1 MGTNQAI
8 LGTKLG
14 MTRVFSK
21 TGEVI
26 PVTVIQ
32 AGPCYVTQIKTVA
45 TDRYNAIQIGYG
57 IAKKLS
63 KGEAGHL
70 GSLPKVRNLKEIR
83 TDDVDTY
90 TLGQILDVSLFQV
103 GDIIDVTGTS
113 KGKGFAGVVKRHHFA
128 GGPKTHGASDRTRAP
143 GAIGAGTTPG
153 RVLKGMRMAG
163 HMGARQST
171 ILNLLVVSV
180 DVERNLLLVQG
191 AVPGAT
197 NGLLYVRKAAK
208 TAEAK
213 RLRVLQDKPR

>member
-1 MGTNQAI
+1 MGTKQAI

-14 MTRVFSK
+14 MTRIFSK

-57 IAKKLS
+57 VAKKLS

-70 GSLPKVRNLKEIR
+70 GTLPKVRNLKEVR

-90 TLGQILDVSLFQV
+90 TVGQVLDVSLFKV
-103 GDIIDVTGTS
+103 GDIIDVTGIS
-113 KGKGFAGVVKRHHFA
+113 KGKGFGGVVKRHHFA
-128 GGPKTHGASDRTRAP
+128 GGPKSHGASDRTRAP

-171 ILNLLVVSV
+171 IINQVVVSV

-197 NGLLYVRKAAK
+197 NSLLYVRKATK
-208 TAEAK
+208 TAESK
-213 RLRVLQDKPR
+213 RRRVLQD

>member
-1 MGTNQAI
+1 MGTKQAI

-14 MTRVFSK
+14 MTRIFSK

-57 IAKKLS
+57 VAKKLS

-70 GSLPKVRNLKEIR
+70 GSLPKVRDLKEVR

-90 TLGQILDVSLFQV
+90 TLGQVLDASLFNV
-103 GDIIDVTGTS
+103 GDIIDVTGIS

-128 GGPKTHGASDRTRAP
+128 GGPKSHGASDRTRAP

-163 HMGARQST
+163 HMGAKQAT

-197 NGLLYVRKAAK
+197 NSLLYVRKAAK

-213 RLRVLQDKPR
+213 RRLVLQD